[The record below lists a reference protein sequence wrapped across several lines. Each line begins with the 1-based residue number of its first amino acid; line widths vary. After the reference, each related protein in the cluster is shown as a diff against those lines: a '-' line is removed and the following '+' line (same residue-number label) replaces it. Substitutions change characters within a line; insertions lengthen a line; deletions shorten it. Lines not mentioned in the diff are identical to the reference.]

1 MHSPCQTLRRTR
13 NKNASRSPATTYVLE
28 KKVGAVFT
36 GFGKLTTLVRLPHT
50 IHVISLQ
57 KRPQTRPS
65 RPVHHSSG
73 GITSVVSPSAR
84 GCAGSACGKSGG
96 RPRGGGPARQA
107 AKVTS
112 QARIGQ
118 TLRQRSP
125 TRRASPVDDWVREG
139 RNVRVRVHRLGVRQK
154 WLRRPGP
161 FTLRQ
166 RSPTRR
172 ASPAVDSTREQ
183 ATASTPLQRRL
194 NSAATPGRRP
204 TPKAADRPPKKK

>member
-13 NKNASRSPATTYVLE
+13 NKNASRSPETTYVLE
-28 KKVGAVFT
+28 KKVDAVFT

-73 GITSVVSPSAR
+73 GITSVVSPSA
-84 GCAGSACGKSGG
+84 GGWSGSACGKSGG
-96 RPRGGGPARQA
+96 ASARGWSGSAGGKSGGRPRAGGPARQA

-125 TRRASPVDDWVREG
+125 TRRASP
-139 RNVRVRVHRLGVRQK
+139 
-154 WLRRPGP
+154 
-161 FTLRQ
+161 T
-166 RSPTRR
+166 
-172 ASPAVDSTREQ
+172 VDSTREQ
-183 ATASTPLQRRL
+183 KTPSPRPSPRPQLRWNPRPQTAAP
-194 NSAATPGRRP
+194 
-204 TPKAADRPPKKK
+204 AADRPS